1 MPTDRDMPASWSAN
15 ARRGGPDPLGAAVE
29 RAREARAA
37 GAAPVRVDELARR
50 RAARRAAE
58 EARRK
63 ATTFEPPTGPQ
74 AC

>member
-15 ARRGGPDPLGAAVE
+15 ARRGQAPMGAAVE
-29 RAREARAA
+29 RAREVRA
-37 GAAPVRVDELARR
+37 GAAAAPARFDELASR

-63 ATTFEPPTGPQ
+63 ATTFTPPTGPQ

>member
-15 ARRGGPDPLGAAVE
+15 ARRGQVPLGAAVE
-29 RAREARAA
+29 RAREARATA
-37 GAAPVRVDELARR
+37 LAPPRSDELASR

-63 ATTFEPPTGPQ
+63 ATTFQPPTGPQ

>member
-15 ARRGGPDPLGAAVE
+15 ARRGPAPMGAAVE
-29 RAREARAA
+29 RAREARATA
-37 GAAPVRVDELARR
+37 AAPTRFDELASR

-63 ATTFEPPTGPQ
+63 ATTFQPPTGPQ

>member
-15 ARRGGPDPLGAAVE
+15 ARRGSTRIDTAVE
-29 RAREARAA
+29 RARAAR
-37 GAAPVRVDELARR
+37 GTTAAPARVDELARR

-63 ATTFEPPTGPQ
+63 ATTFQPPTGPQ